1 MVLFQDQIKNEI
13 SRVRQAMMRDKEI
26 YERKTKRPILDKG
39 AAGRFIRHGLWDPN
53 KPKDKD
59 YIGAKAKKRKLDEI

>member
-1 MVLFQDQIKNEI
+1 M

-39 AAGRFIRHGLWDPN
+39 AAGRFIRHGLYEP
-53 KPKDKD
+53 KPTDKELL
-59 YIGAKAKKRKLDEI
+59 APKNKKRKLDEI